1 MKSRIKTGWFF
12 LTVMAL
18 LATAGLAYAHAGL
31 DHAEPAV
38 DAVLATP
45 PAEVHAWFGE
55 ELFRHAGANSLAV
68 FGPTGTQVDRG
79 DMRIDDDD
87 RHHMLVSLNDNL
99 PEGRY
104 TVRWQTSSADD
115 GDSDSGEFG
124 FSVGANA
131 APAAPAQPAA
141 APESAAAAGNTLPCL
156 GGLVFGM
163 LAVGA
168 VMAPIK
174 RKSGNNF

>member
-1 MKSRIKTGWFF
+1 MKSIIKYQWFF
-12 LTVMAL
+12 LVVMAL
-18 LATAGLAYAHAGL
+18 LATTGLAYAHAGL

-38 DAVLATP
+38 DAVLTTP

-55 ELFRHAGANSLAV
+55 ELFRHVGANSLAV

-87 RHHMLVSLNDNL
+87 RHHMLVSLSDNL

-124 FSVGANA
+124 FSVGASA
-131 APAAPAQPAA
+131 AVAPPPVPA
-141 APESAAAAGNTLPCL
+141 ESAATNSALPCL

-168 VMAPIK
+168 VIAPVK
-174 RKSGNNF
+174 RNSGNKF